1 MAEQPTATAPFSD
14 RAHGV
19 TPVPGSVVR
28 TKPGFG
34 AAPADLTNPEDYPVE
49 AIDAECGEMV
59 RSEHIAAGW
68 THTGR
73 KPGDPR

>member
-1 MAEQPTATAPFSD
+1 MRELAPFSD
-14 RAHGV
+14 RDHEV

-34 AAPADLTNPEDYPVE
+34 AAPADLMRAEDYPVE
-49 AIDAECGEMV
+49 AIDVECGEIV
-59 RSEHIAAGW
+59 RSDSYGAGW

-73 KPGDPR
+73 RPGDPRG